1 MPSPHRTKPSQTS
14 TSSPAPSHNSDSPR
28 RAKGTHRSDSDDE
41 LEEEV
46 KTEEYIQRDEE
57 EEEEEEEDDD
67 EDDDVRPTKRQ
78 KKSASKQPPLLFIT
92 FNISIFSSRE
102 MRKPVKKR
110 YASFTGYLKLLEN
123 TTFRAFDRK
132 LRAKVG
138 SLAQLADSPE
148 VDEIR
153 TNFQVPRHV
162 SISME
167 LDYVDSYTHMLD
179 NAKKCKDPTA
189 NLVIELL
196 QNSVAEQSDSDD
208 TPKTEGKKGKK
219 SKKWLFRSLGTF
231 WDFLCPT
238 FATYVRFPRTISGNG
253 THNTPGGDTCSKNWY
268 FLFKKKKI
276 LGNVENMRKNAI
288 NDQIAILR
296 NKWTFHTNHGSD
308 YCWISGE
315 EKEHIPLGNPHF
327 NPWAAGIENG
337 ACDTDTRPNHK
348 LFNKNGNSAH
358 LAPPTLL
365 QRRAAAANQAPHSAG
380 PVIHNNFTFPD
391 TLLEIFCQNGIAPGP
406 APAANHA
413 APSGSVQDQITLLP
427 PHMQVPGRLPIT
439 DFCSIYELDNSI
451 RDKLVANGY
460 RNASVFYLIKLGRQ
474 SSPSQFSCRRSGP
487 H

>member
-1 MPSPHRTKPSQTS
+1 MERRSSRQRKPPKPADHVEPPSKLIQSKAPSKRKKPITRSPSVEIMPSPHRTKPSQTS

-28 RAKGTHRSDSDDE
+28 RAKGTHRSDSEDE

-57 EEEEEEEDDD
+57 EEEEDD

-110 YASFTGYLKLLEN
+110 HASFTGYLKLLEN

-167 LDYVDSYTHMLD
+167 LDDVDSYTHMLD

-189 NLVIELL
+189 NLAIELL

-208 TPKTEGKKGKK
+208 APKTKGKKGKK
-219 SKKWLFRSLGTF
+219 SKI
-231 WDFLCPT
+231 PT
-238 FATYVRFPRTISGNG
+238 EN
-253 THNTPGGDTCSKNWY
+253 D
-268 FLFKKKKI
+268 I
-276 LGNVENMRKNAI
+276 LPANKAI

-296 NKWTFHTNHGSD
+296 NKWTCHTNHGSD

-327 NPWAAGIENG
+327 NAWAAGIENG
-337 ACDTDTRPNHK
+337 ACDTDTPPNHK

-380 PVIHNNFTFPD
+380 PVIHNNFTFLD
-391 TLLEIFCQNGIAPGP
+391 ALLEIFRPNGIAPAP

-413 APSGSVQDQITLLP
+413 ATSGPVQDQITLLP
-427 PHMQVPGRLPIT
+427 PHTQVPGRLPIT

-460 RNASVFYLIKLGRQ
+460 RNASVFYLIKLGELPAMGFLPGEIAELQ
-474 SSPSQFSCRRSGP
+474 DAVQQWAIPL
-487 H
+487 